1 MNLGSPRRLALA
13 AAALFTLSIG
23 ATSAAIAASDV
34 PPQVLGLIAT
44 KRPAPLNC
52 IDGTCT
58 GFFSAFCMQEKR
70 PKPTAGQRYD
80 LAGAGD
86 LTLVVHQQGGKTA
99 RSSATGLLDF
109 TSDGE
114 YTSVRVNLDQS
125 RLDSLNATSVSV
137 VVPRHVALVPR
148 LPEGMANADLES
160 DLETATGPKRFA
172 AEGFFERS
180 NPRADAA
187 VIMTRLINLLPP
199 EGIAP
204 ATIRHQ
210 VWDKSIDQTL
220 IRELA
225 PEAVDTARDTYD
237 RCNHYADNGY
247 KVRLRGCLE
256 KTHDELLKSLNK
268 DYWEGDAGL

>member
-1 MNLGSPRRLALA
+1 MMTRLSAFA
-13 AAALFTLSIG
+13 AAVIF
-23 ATSAAIAASDV
+23 IASMGRASVAVAGNDE

-44 KRPAPLNC
+44 KQPTPLNC
-52 IDGTCT
+52 VDGTCT

-70 PKPTAGQRYD
+70 PKPTAGQQYD

-86 LTLVVHQQGGKTA
+86 LTLVVHQEDGKTA
-99 RSSATGLLDF
+99 KFSGTGLLDF

-114 YTSVRVNLDQS
+114 YTSVRVSLDQS
-125 RLDSLNATSVSV
+125 RLAALNAKSVSV
-137 VVPRHVALVPR
+137 IVPRQVALVPR
-148 LPEGMANADLES
+148 LAEGMANAHVEE
-160 DLETATGPKRFA
+160 DLETATGPRRFA

-187 VIMTRLINLLPP
+187 VIMSRLINLLPP
-199 EGIAP
+199 QGIAP
-204 ATIRHQ
+204 ASIRHK
-210 VWDKSIDQTL
+210 VWNKSVDQSL
-220 IRELA
+220 ILDLA
-225 PEAVDTARDTYD
+225 PEAVDNARDTYE

>member
-1 MNLGSPRRLALA
+1 MKTKLSAFVAALTFSLLLGSGAPALA
-13 AAALFTLSIG
+13 AN
-23 ATSAAIAASDV
+23 DE

-44 KRPAPLNC
+44 KLPTPLNC
-52 IDGTCT
+52 VDGTCT

-70 PKPTAGQRYD
+70 PRPTAGQRYD

-86 LTLVVHQQGGKTA
+86 LTLVVSQSDGKTTTF
-99 RSSATGLLDF
+99 SGTGLLEF
-109 TSDGE
+109 ESQGE
-114 YTSVRVNLDQS
+114 YTSVKVSLDQR
-125 RLDSLNATSVSV
+125 RLASLNAKSVSV
-137 VVPRHVALVPR
+137 IVPRHVALVPR
-148 LPEGMANADLES
+148 LPEGMANTHEQE
-160 DLETATGPKRFA
+160 DLETATGPRRFA

-187 VIMTRLINLLPP
+187 VIMSRLINLLPP

-204 ATIRHQ
+204 AAVRHQ
-210 VWDKSIDQTL
+210 VWDKSVGQAL

-225 PEAVDTARDTYD
+225 PEGIDTARDTYE
-237 RCNHYADNGY
+237 RCKFYADNGY

>member
-1 MNLGSPRRLALA
+1 MMPRLTALLA
-13 AAALFTLSIG
+13 ALIFTLSIG
-23 ATSAAIAASDV
+23 AGSAASDV

-70 PKPTAGQRYD
+70 PKPTAGQQYD

-86 LTLVVHQQGGKTA
+86 LTLVVHQEDGKIA
-99 RSSATGLLDF
+99 NFSATGLLEF
-109 TSDGE
+109 TSEGE
-114 YTSVRVNLDQS
+114 YTSVKVSLDQT
-125 RLDSLNATSVSV
+125 RLASLNAQLVSLA
-137 VVPRHVALVPR
+137 VPRHVALVPR
-148 LPEGMANADLES
+148 LPQGMADAYQEQ
-160 DLETATGPKRFA
+160 DLETANGPRRFA

-187 VIMTRLINLLPP
+187 VIMSWLINLLPP
-199 EGIAP
+199 QGIAP
-204 ATIRHQ
+204 AAVRHE
-210 VWDKSIDQTL
+210 VWDKSIDQSL
-220 IRELA
+220 IRELV
-225 PEAVDTARDTYD
+225 PEAVDNARDTYE

>member
-1 MNLGSPRRLALA
+1 MISRLTVFA
-13 AAALFTLSIG
+13 AAAVIFTLSMG
-23 ATSAAIAASDV
+23 ASVAPVAANEE

-44 KRPAPLNC
+44 KLPTPLNC

-86 LTLVVHQQGGKTA
+86 LTLVVEQRDGTTA
-99 RSSATGLLDF
+99 QFSATGLLDF
-109 TSDGE
+109 TSEGE
-114 YTSVRVNLDQS
+114 YTSVRVSLDQS
-125 RLDSLNATSVSV
+125 RLAALNAKSVSV
-137 VVPRHVALVPR
+137 IVPRQVALMPR
-148 LPEGMANADLES
+148 LAEGMANTTMEEDM
-160 DLETATGPKRFA
+160 ETATGPRRFA

-180 NPRADAA
+180 NPRSDAA
-187 VIMTRLINLLPP
+187 VIMSRLINLLPP

-204 ATIRHQ
+204 ATIRHE
-210 VWDKSIDQTL
+210 VWNKSVERSL
-220 IRELA
+220 IKELA
-225 PEAVDTARDTYD
+225 PEAVDDARDTYE
-237 RCNHYADNGY
+237 RCNHYVDNGY

>member
-1 MNLGSPRRLALA
+1 MMTRLTAFV
-13 AAALFTLSIG
+13 AALIFSASMG
-23 ATSAAIAASDV
+23 ASAPSIAASDEA
-34 PPQVLGLIAT
+34 PQVLGLIAT
-44 KRPAPLNC
+44 KLPTPLNC
-52 IDGTCT
+52 VDGTCT

-70 PKPTAGQRYD
+70 PKPAAGQQYD

-86 LTLVVHQQGGKTA
+86 LTLVVHQQDGKTA
-99 RSSATGLLDF
+99 QFSATGLLDF
-109 TSDGE
+109 TSEGE
-114 YTSVRVNLDQS
+114 YTSVRVSLDQS
-125 RLDSLNATSVSV
+125 RLAALGAKSVSV
-137 VVPRHVALVPR
+137 IVPRQVALVPR
-148 LPEGMANADLES
+148 LAEGMANTHVQEDL
-160 DLETATGPKRFA
+160 DTASGPRRFA

-187 VIMTRLINLLPP
+187 VIMSRLINLLPP

-204 ATIRHQ
+204 AAIRHE
-210 VWDKSIDQTL
+210 VWDQSVNQSL
-220 IRELA
+220 IRDLV
-225 PEAVDTARDTYD
+225 PEAVDSARDTYE